1 MNLPLSSAP
10 NLCLAGGFF
19 APSLS
24 ARMVWAILPFARVG
38 TDYVLYKFVL
48 LLTFSFKNIFTY
60 GSSHSGFTNS
70 GVGGLGGPKTPSL
83 EGILRPYQAHHTLC
97 PIDG

>member
-48 LLTFSFKNIFTY
+48 LLIFHIKTFLLTVVAIVVLQT
-60 GSSHSGFTNS
+60 
-70 GVGGLGGPKTPSL
+70 V
-83 EGILRPYQAHHTLC
+83 A
-97 PIDG
+97 

>member
-10 NLCLAGGFF
+10 IFCLERGFF
-19 APSLS
+19 LPSLS
-24 ARMVWAILPFARVG
+24 ARMVLAIWPLTRVG
-38 TDYVLYKFVL
+38 TDYVPYRFVL
-48 LLTFSFKNIFTY
+48 LSIFSFQNILTF

-70 GVGGLGGPKTPSL
+70 GVGGLGGPKTPYL

-97 PIDG
+97 PIGG